1 MVIEHDDCMA
11 SSSKQLHSHMATY
24 MVHRSKALTALIGSA
39 AKPPRIL
46 PSTAPQTF
54 DSSPVPSQN
63 TRKRKRI
70 DLEDDEHPRRAKH
83 VGGFLSDEDQSME
96 KKAEVRMSCIR
107 PPSFVFPKTAYN
119 GHIPSLPRHSEK
131 SVLQDVLVS

>member
-1 MVIEHDDCMA
+1 MA
-11 SSSKQLHSHMATY
+11 SSSKQLHSHIAIY
-24 MVHRSKALTALIGSA
+24 MVHISEALTALIGSA

-46 PSTAPQTF
+46 PSIFSAPQTF
-54 DSSPVPSQN
+54 NSSPNPSQN

-83 VGGFLSDEDQSME
+83 AGEILSDEDQSME

-131 SVLQDVLVS
+131 SILQDILVS